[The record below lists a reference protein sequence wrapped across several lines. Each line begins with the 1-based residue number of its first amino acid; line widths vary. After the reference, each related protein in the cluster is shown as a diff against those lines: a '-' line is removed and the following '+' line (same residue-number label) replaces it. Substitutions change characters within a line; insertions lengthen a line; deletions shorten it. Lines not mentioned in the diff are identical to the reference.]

1 MFKRMSALIQNALN
15 KRTEQIHLPEP
26 VSRQEFLHNQD
37 DLELIQKL
45 KSEISA
51 IEHLHGCEFVKRE
64 RYFAKRRL
72 LTIAKHHLKS
82 AEYLS
87 NDEWI
92 TESKSLVRYFSSS
105 NENDADKAIAVLIPY
120 ADKYREM
127 RTPKT
132 TLRPKPHGRTMG
144 ANREMTTTT
153 GSGNL

>member
-51 IEHLHGCEFVKRE
+51 IEHLHGSEFVKRE

-132 TLRPKPHGRTMG
+132 TLRPKPHGRTRG
-144 ANREMTTTT
+144 AHQDMAATS
-153 GSGNL
+153 GSGN